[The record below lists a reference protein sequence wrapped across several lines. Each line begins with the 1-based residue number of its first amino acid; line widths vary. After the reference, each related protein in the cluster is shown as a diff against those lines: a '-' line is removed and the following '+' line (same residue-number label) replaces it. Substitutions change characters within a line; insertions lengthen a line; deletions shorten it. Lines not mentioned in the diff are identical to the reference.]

1 VYKSMFHSDVFD
13 SGHYGLFQEARPTPL
28 REAVPELPRRE
39 APRFVKPPKPSV
51 AKRVV
56 EPVEDSVE
64 ETSVVVRPHR
74 KQPKVRPALTTDKVL
89 AETSIPE
96 RPKSKKLDLSQDP
109 TARLQKMLRNS
120 SKK

>member
-1 VYKSMFHSDVFD
+1 MH
-13 SGHYGLFQEARPTPL
+13 EP
-28 REAVPELPRRE
+28 VPEMPRRE
-39 APRFVKPPKPSV
+39 ILRPVKPPKPSI

-74 KQPKVRPALTTDKVL
+74 KKPKVRPAFTTDKVM
-89 AETSIPE
+89 AETAIPE
-96 RPKSKKLDLSQDP
+96 RLKSTKKLDLSQDP